1 MSIKENLKRIFV
13 ATLTALFIL
22 TFAVGCGDKSDDGSN
37 MEKAKALL
45 AVGAEYSSM
54 TLEVRNTDNGIT
66 LVSTYSLVRDGDG
79 VTVSYSIQRPST
91 FDVTETGIS
100 LPEGE
105 LVRTVNGVARVN
117 GSQVTHQSGEPCPY
131 DLSGMG
137 FPCFTVNES
146 TVNIIALDDTGIEAE
161 ITDSKSFFGTDVA
174 LEDNIKMIGTF
185 TNDRLATLTFR
196 GADEGRIV
204 EMQFN

>member
-105 LVRTVNGVARVN
+105 LVRTVNGVARVS

-146 TVNIIALDDTGIEAE
+146 TVKIISLDDTGIEAE
-161 ITDSKSFFGTDVA
+161 ITDPKSFFGTDVA
-174 LEDNIKMIGTF
+174 LEGNIKMTGAF
-185 TNDRLATLTFR
+185 TNDRLNSLTFNGAVER
-196 GADEGRIV
+196 GLV
-204 EMQFN
+204 TMQFN